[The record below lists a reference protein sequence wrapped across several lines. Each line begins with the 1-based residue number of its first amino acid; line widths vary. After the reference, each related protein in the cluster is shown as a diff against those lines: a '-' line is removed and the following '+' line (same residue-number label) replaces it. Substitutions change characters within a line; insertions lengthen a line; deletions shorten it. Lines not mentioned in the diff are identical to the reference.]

1 MKENTNKDVLFNQEE
16 QISNFF
22 ANKVQFQVS
31 VYLLVITP
39 SHEEKRYKKFFI
51 QSSKNK
57 N

>member
-1 MKENTNKDVLFNQEE
+1 MIQF
-16 QISNFF
+16 IF
-22 ANKVQFQVS
+22 ANKVQIQVS

-39 SHEEKRYKKFFI
+39 SHEEKRHKKFLL